1 MILRNRVKAHLQ
13 QEILKGR
20 LKIGKTLNLAKV
32 SRDLKV
38 SVTPVREALSQLE
51 QSRILKAVPNRG
63 FIVPE
68 LSLQEA
74 TDLYHTIAELEV
86 MALEHSIFDA
96 ATITQLSQELLRLQQ
111 AHTDTSRLRYR
122 IAFHRCLVKKCPNAI
137 LLQLLR
143 DLESRILFYEQVLIT
158 DAAFYEQ
165 TDNQNEAI
173 VRAIA
178 EDNLPTAALILKM
191 NWMSILD
198 YVKGQII
205 KQQPVYF

>member
-13 QEILKGR
+13 KEILKGR
-20 LKIGKTLNLAKV
+20 LKIGKTINLAKV

-51 QSRILKAVPNRG
+51 QSRILKAIPNRG

-74 TDLYHTIAELEV
+74 TDLYHTVAELEV
-86 MALEHSIFDA
+86 MALEHSTFD
-96 ATITQLSQELLRLQQ
+96 TETVSQLSRELLRLQQ
-111 AHTDTSRLRYR
+111 AHTDDARLRHR
-122 IAFHRCLVKKCPNAI
+122 VAFHRCLVKNCPNVI

-158 DAAFYEQ
+158 NAAFYEQ

-173 VRAIA
+173 VRAIE

-198 YVKGQII
+198 YIKGQII

>member
-1 MILRNRVKAHLQ
+1 MILRNRVKSHLQ
-13 QEILKGR
+13 HEILKGR
-20 LKIGKTLNLAKV
+20 LKIGKTINLAKV

-51 QSRILKAVPNRG
+51 QARIIKAIPNRG

-86 MALEHSIFDA
+86 MALEHSVFDPD
-96 ATITQLSQELLRLQQ
+96 TIILLQRQLLRLQQ
-111 AHTDTSRLRYR
+111 AHTETARLRHR
-122 IAFHRCLVKKCPNAI
+122 VAFHHCLVKRCPNAI
-137 LLQLLR
+137 LLQLLH
-143 DLESRILFYEQVLIT
+143 DLESRILFYERVLLT
-158 DAAFYEQ
+158 DPAFYEK

-173 VRAIA
+173 VRAIE

-198 YVKGQII
+198 YVKAQII